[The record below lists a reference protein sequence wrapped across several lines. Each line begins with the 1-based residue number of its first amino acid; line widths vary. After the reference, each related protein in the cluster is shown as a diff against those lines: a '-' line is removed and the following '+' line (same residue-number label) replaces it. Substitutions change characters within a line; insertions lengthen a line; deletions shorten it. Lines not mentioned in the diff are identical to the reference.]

1 MWTSWKIEVLNVS
14 ATELVTIGRIA
25 GAHGV
30 GGEFKIVPLTD
41 FPDRFEDMNR
51 LELYSPGGG
60 HKASLEILSIRFQ
73 EGKGQ
78 YLVKAAGI
86 FDRDKAESM
95 KGLFVRVPAEE
106 RVTLPEGRFWID
118 DIIGL
123 SVEDEENGEY
133 LGVVVEIFPTGGND
147 IYVVKTPEGSTKML
161 PAVKEI
167 VRLVDLDRGV
177 ITVTL
182 PEGLWDL

>member
-1 MWTSWKIEVLNVS
+1 M
-14 ATELVTIGRIA
+14 
-25 GAHGV
+25 
-30 GGEFKIVPLTD
+30 
-41 FPDRFEDMNR
+41 
-51 LELYSPGGG
+51 
-60 HKASLEILSIRFQ
+60 SLEIVSTRFQ

-78 YLVKAAGI
+78 YLVRAVGI
-86 FDRDKAESM
+86 VDRDKAESM

-123 SVEDEENGEY
+123 SVEDEENGEN
-133 LGVVVEIFPTGGND
+133 LGAVIEVFPTGGSD
-147 IYVVKTPEGSTKML
+147 IYVVETPEGSTKML

-177 ITVTL
+177 ISVKL

>member
-1 MWTSWKIEVLNVS
+1 
-14 ATELVTIGRIA
+14 
-25 GAHGV
+25 
-30 GGEFKIVPLTD
+30 
-41 FPDRFEDMNR
+41 
-51 LELYSPGGG
+51 
-60 HKASLEILSIRFQ
+60 
-73 EGKGQ
+73 
-78 YLVKAAGI
+78 VKAAGI

-123 SVEDEENGEY
+123 SVEDEENGEN
-133 LGVVVEIFPTGGND
+133 LGVVVEIFPTGGSD

-167 VRLVDLDRGV
+167 VRLVDLDRRV

>member
-1 MWTSWKIEVLNVS
+1 VS
-14 ATELVTIGRIA
+14 ATELVTIGRVA

-30 GGEFKIVPLTD
+30 GGEFRIVPLTD
-41 FPDRFEDMNR
+41 FPDRFEGMSR
-51 LELYSPGGG
+51 LELYSRDGG
-60 HKASLEILSIRFQ
+60 HKMSLEIVSTRFQ

-78 YLVKAAGI
+78 YLVRAVGI
-86 FDRDKAESM
+86 VDRDKAESI

-123 SVEDEENGEY
+123 SVEDEENGEN
-133 LGVVVEIFPTGGND
+133 LGAVIEVFPTGGSD
-147 IYVVKTPEGSTKML
+147 IYVVETPEGSTKML

-177 ITVTL
+177 ISVKL